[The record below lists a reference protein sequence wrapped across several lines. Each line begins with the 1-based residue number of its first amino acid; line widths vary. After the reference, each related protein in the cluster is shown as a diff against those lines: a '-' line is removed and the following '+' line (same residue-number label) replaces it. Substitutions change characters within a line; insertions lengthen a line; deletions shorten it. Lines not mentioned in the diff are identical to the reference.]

1 MNSNRYTELLDDL
14 MMAIEDAIEDAEL
27 DIDYETANGILT
39 LTCPNHS
46 QIILS
51 RQSTL
56 RQLWMAAKSGGFHFG
71 FNENRESWVLEGK
84 EETLTDVLNR
94 CLTEQYGKTVKLD
107 FQAGSPGM

>member
-14 MMAIEDAIEDAEL
+14 MMAIEDAIEDAGL

-51 RQSTL
+51 RQSAL
-56 RQLWMAAKSGGFHFG
+56 HQLWMAAKSGGFHFG
-71 FNENRESWVLEGK
+71 FDDNKESWVMEKNG
-84 EETLTDVLNR
+84 ETFVDVLNR
-94 CLTEQYGKTVKLD
+94 CLTGQYGEQVSLEL
-107 FQAGSPGM
+107 